1 MWQKTRA
8 ISSLITFEF
17 NFSRWQICQLE
28 ICLVFFPMCVPF
40 SFDFMDFNFRKL
52 LENQSSN
59 RFSYISIRAQLSFE
73 TIPLYNIFF
82 SNLFL
87 WLEFKLQQKK
97 KKWIT
102 RVWSDTKITR
112 EKKKI

>member
-1 MWQKTRA
+1 
-8 ISSLITFEF
+8 
-17 NFSRWQICQLE
+17 
-28 ICLVFFPMCVPF
+28 MCVPF

-59 RFSYISIRAQLSFE
+59 RFSYISIRVQLSFE

-97 KKWIT
+97 KEMNNPSLK
-102 RVWSDTKITR
+102 RHKDYPR
-112 EKKKI
+112 EEEDIGQS